1 MPLRRPTLIL
11 ALLLAAIPATMHA
24 RDRVGAFTTFKIA
37 AGNDA
42 NDVVCAFCT
51 ITIEGPIHGDLV
63 TAFSDVTVA
72 DNTEIGKDTVTAFT
86 DLHFGENV
94 TIGKDLVAFGSFG
107 DLPASTVVHGDR
119 VVVPA
124 WLAFLFALIP
134 FAIPAGIIY
143 LIVRLVRGRQTYA
156 YVPPPGYPRV

>member
-11 ALLLAAIPATMHA
+11 ALLLAGAPATMHA
-24 RDRVGAFTTFKIA
+24 RDRVGAFTTFTVS
-37 AGNDA
+37 GEEA

-51 ITIEGPIHGDLV
+51 IKIDGPIHGDLV

-72 DNTEIGKDTVTAFT
+72 DNTELGKDTVTAFT

-94 TIGKDLVAFGSFG
+94 TVGKDLVAFGSFG
-107 DLPASTVVHGDR
+107 ELPASTVVHGDR
-119 VVVPA
+119 VVIPA

-143 LIVRLVRGRQTYA
+143 LIIRLVRGRQTYA
-156 YVPPPGYPRV
+156 YVPPPGYPRL